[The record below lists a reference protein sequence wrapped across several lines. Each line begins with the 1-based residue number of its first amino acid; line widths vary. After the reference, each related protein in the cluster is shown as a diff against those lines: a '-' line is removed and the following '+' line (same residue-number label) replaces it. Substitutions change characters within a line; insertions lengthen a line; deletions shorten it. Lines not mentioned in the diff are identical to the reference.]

1 MYWMPQTE
9 HIKLHILVVNFNIT
23 GVATEM
29 VSRSLW
35 DTIKVIRQFWRKV
48 LIIWNILFR
57 KAPGKSTDPDVTIHE
72 ELQIPQLKF
81 LVQCIFCKVQYTISD
96 YPQVITEETLRW
108 QVQLL
113 CSEKSVGTFPYGQSQ
128 HIPLSN
134 NCISHVSQVY
144 SLGCSTTGTDNIF
157 TTCCY

>member
-1 MYWMPQTE
+1 MYWTPQTG
-9 HIKLHILVVNFNIT
+9 HIKWPILVVNFNIT
-23 GVATEM
+23 SVATKV

-48 LIIWNILFR
+48 MIIWNILFR
-57 KAPGKSTDPDVTIHE
+57 KAPGKSTDSDVTIHE

-81 LVQCIFCKVQYTISD
+81 FVPCIVWKVQYTISD

-113 CSEKSVGTFPYGQSQ
+113 CSEKSVSTFPYGQSQ
-128 HIPLSN
+128 HTCTIIKQLHQSCLLS
-134 NCISHVSQVY
+134 I
-144 SLGCSTTGTDNIF
+144 
-157 TTCCY
+157 

>member
-9 HIKLHILVVNFNIT
+9 HIKWPILVVNFNIT
-23 GVATEM
+23 SVATEM

-48 LIIWNILFR
+48 LILWNILFR
-57 KAPGKSTDPDVTIHE
+57 KAPRKSTDPDVTIHE

-81 LVQCIFCKVQYTISD
+81 FVPCIVWKAQYTISD

-113 CSEKSVGTFPYGQSQ
+113 CSEKSVSTFPYCQSQ
-128 HIPLSN
+128 H
-134 NCISHVSQVY
+134 
-144 SLGCSTTGTDNIF
+144 
-157 TTCCY
+157 TCTIIKQLHQSCLLTI

>member
-9 HIKLHILVVNFNIT
+9 HIKLHILVVNSNIT

-57 KAPGKSTDPDVTIHE
+57 KAPWKSADPDVTIHE
-72 ELQIPQLKF
+72 ELQIPQLNF
-81 LVQCIFCKVQYTISD
+81 LVPCIVCKVQCTISD
-96 YPQVITEETLRW
+96 YPQVIPEETLRM
-108 QVQLL
+108 
-113 CSEKSVGTFPYGQSQ
+113 
-128 HIPLSN
+128 
-134 NCISHVSQVY
+134 
-144 SLGCSTTGTDNIF
+144 TGTAIVLREG
-157 TTCCY
+157 C